1 MNEMRF
7 DMDDRSERGN
17 GDGPARLSPAG
28 QARRTAMR
36 ALLEREVSRQ
46 RTRRTYARRG
56 LAAAALSLGI
66 LVLAER
72 LEPWKQAPVVVI
84 ETPPMETLPP
94 PEPVAPP
101 LEGRLQSIRF
111 EVVRAKPDLE
121 ERWRV
126 RGKPSDVKVLSD
138 DDLLR
143 ELAAADMPS
152 GLIRVPEG
160 YILTADLTRPARR
173 G

>member
-1 MNEMRF
+1 LKEMRF
-7 DMDDRSERGN
+7 DMDDRSEWPS
-17 GDGPARLSPAG
+17 GDGPAGLSPAG
-28 QARRTAMR
+28 QMRRVAMR

-56 LAAAALSLGI
+56 LAAAALSIGI
-66 LVLAER
+66 VVLAER
-72 LEPWKQAPVVVI
+72 FAPPKVTPVAVIDVPAPPPAVVV
-84 ETPPMETLPP
+84 PS
-94 PEPVAPP
+94 
-101 LEGRLQSIRF
+101 LEQRLQSIRF
-111 EVVRAKPDLE
+111 EVVRAKPDLA

-126 RGKPSDVKVLSD
+126 RGKPGDVKVLSD

>member
-1 MNEMRF
+1 MNELRF
-7 DMDDRSERGN
+7 DMDDRSEWRSGY
-17 GDGPARLSPAG
+17 GPAPLSPAG
-28 QARRTAMR
+28 LERRAAMR
-36 ALLEREVSRQ
+36 ALLEREVSR
-46 RTRRTYARRG
+46 RRARRILARRG
-56 LAAAALSLGI
+56 IAAALVSIGI
-66 LVLAER
+66 VVLAER
-72 LEPWKQAPVVVI
+72 LAPWKEAPVAVI
-84 ETPPMETLPP
+84 ETLPSP
-94 PEPVAPP
+94 APVAPP
-101 LEGRLQSIRF
+101 IEERLLSVRLEI
-111 EVVRAKPDLE
+111 VRAKPDLS

-126 RGKPSDVKVLSD
+126 RGKPGDVKVLSD